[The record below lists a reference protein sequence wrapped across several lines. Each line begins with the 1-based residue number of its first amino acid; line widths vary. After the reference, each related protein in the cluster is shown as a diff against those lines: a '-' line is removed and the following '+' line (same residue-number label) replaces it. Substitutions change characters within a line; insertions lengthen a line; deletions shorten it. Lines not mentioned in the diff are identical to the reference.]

1 MSSSWLNE
9 ICSYRLEND
18 KDADGNSDSTAEA
31 AATPTEEGP
40 ATFDKAIEGAGF
52 GIFNLMLLI
61 VSIPAQ
67 SAAIFESSSM
77 SYILPV
83 AECDLRLTLED
94 KGVLNAVAYAGM
106 TISAIAWGY
115 LADTK
120 GRKKILYWGYLIDAV
135 CVFGSALSQN
145 FSMLVMFKF
154 MGGLVVNGPAAVLFT
169 YLTEMH
175 GPKHRSSV
183 LMIVGM
189 VTSTATVS
197 LPLLAWGIFP
207 RDWDFEFW
215 GLQIRSW
222 QIYLF
227 VLGIP
232 SLISGLIFCSMPESP
247 RFLMAQGRNEEAL
260 QAFKQI
266 YHVNTRKPKDSYPIK
281 ALIQEVP
288 NRKAAQNEVIY
299 TIEEKSG
306 EAPTKRQSRTLAESL
321 RSGLQQM
328 KPLAR
333 KPLLGLAICCYVM
346 QFGIFLGMNTIRL
359 WLPQLFAS
367 MAEYEVLH
375 AGDGLDAS
383 MCTILEFS
391 VNQTAK
397 TALNYADACS
407 EPKVISM
414 DMYLNNIIV
423 SATGFVGY
431 FFAGGIIRALGPKR
445 MMSKLLLELCKF
457 GDLTLAPF
465 AAYGLF
471 LSGTFGLM
479 LYFSVSS
486 LMTLIVAAVFLTIT
500 GIAVSSLLGAVVAL
514 FPTQL
519 RTVVVAIAMMCGR
532 FGALSGNLLFPVFVQ
547 IGCLPPFI
555 MVSSVLILSGILS
568 IFLPDPAKA
577 MFT

>member
-1 MSSSWLNE
+1 M
-9 ICSYRLEND
+9 END
-18 KDADGNSDSTAEA
+18 TDGGEGDSDSTAEA
-31 AATPTEEGP
+31 DGKTPQKEDQEAP
-40 ATFDKAIEGAGF
+40 ANFDKAIEAAGF
-52 GIFNLMLLI
+52 GLFNLILLF
-61 VSIPAQ
+61 VALPAQ

-83 AECDLRLTLED
+83 AECDLHLTLED

-106 TISAIAWGY
+106 TISAVAWGY

-120 GRKKILYWGYLIDAV
+120 GRKKILYWGYLVDAI

-145 FSMLVMFKF
+145 FLMLVVFKF
-154 MGGLVVNGPAAVLFT
+154 LGGFVVNGPAAVLFT

-215 GLQIRSW
+215 GLRIHSW

-232 SLISGLIFCSMPESP
+232 SLVSGLIFCGMPESP

-266 YHVNTRKPKDSYPIK
+266 YHVNTRKPKDSYPVRE
-281 ALIQEVP
+281 LQQEVP
-288 NRKAAQNEVIY
+288 NRKAQKDEAIY
-299 TIEEKSG
+299 TIEEKS
-306 EAPTKRQSRTLAESL
+306 EKPTEKQSRTFVESL
-321 RSGLQQM
+321 RSGLEQM

-333 KPLLGLAICCYVM
+333 KPLLGLALCCYTM

-367 MAEYEVLH
+367 MAEFEALH
-375 AGDGLDAS
+375 SGEDVDAS

-391 VNQTAK
+391 VNRTAE
-397 TALNYADACS
+397 TALNYADACA
-407 EPKVISM
+407 EPKQVSM
-414 DMYLNNIIV
+414 DMYMNNIIV

-445 MMSKLLLELCKF
+445 MM
-457 GDLTLAPF
+457 T
-465 AAYGLF
+465 YGLF
-471 LSGTFGLM
+471 LSGTFGIL

-486 LMTLIVAAVFLTIT
+486 LMTLIVSATFLTIT

-532 FGALSGNLLFPVFVQ
+532 FGALSGNLLFPVFVK

-555 MVSSVLILSGILS
+555 MVSSVLLLSGVLS
-568 IFLPDPAKA
+568 IFVPNPAKA
-577 MFT
+577 TFS

>member
-1 MSSSWLNE
+1 HE
-9 ICSYRLEND
+9 KCSKCVVLTITELENYT
-18 KDADGNSDSTAEA
+18 DGDGDSNSTAEA
-31 AATPTEEGP
+31 AATPAEAGP
-40 ATFDKAIEGAGF
+40 ANFDKAIEGAGF
-52 GIFNLMLLI
+52 GLFNLMLLI

-106 TISAIAWGY
+106 TISAVAWGY

-120 GRKKILYWGYLIDAV
+120 GRKKILYWGYLVDAV

-145 FSMLVMFKF
+145 FIMLVVFKF
-154 MGGLVVNGPAAVLFT
+154 LGGLVVNGPAAVLFT

-189 VTSTATVS
+189 VTSTATVT

-207 RDWDFEFW
+207 RDWDFVIF
-215 GLQIRSW
+215 GLNIHSW

-232 SLISGLIFCSMPESP
+232 SLVSGIIFCFMPESP

-260 QAFKQI
+260 QAFQQI
-266 YHVNTRKPKDSYPIK
+266 YQMNTRKPKDSYPIK
-281 ALIQEVP
+281 VLVQEVP
-288 NRKAAQNEVIY
+288 NRKATKDEAIY
-299 TIEEKSG
+299 TIDEKSA
-306 EAPTKRQSRTLAESL
+306 EEPTKPQGRTLLESL
-321 RSGLQQM
+321 RAGLQQM

-367 MAEYEVLH
+367 MAEYEALY
-375 AGDGLDAS
+375 AGQDVDAS
-383 MCTILEFS
+383 MCTVLEFS
-391 VNQTAK
+391 VNRTAE
-397 TALNYADACS
+397 TALNYAEACA
-407 EPKVISM
+407 EPKLISM
-414 DMYLNNIIV
+414 DMYINNIIV

-445 MMSKLLLELCKF
+445 MM
-457 GDLTLAPF
+457 T
-465 AAYGLF
+465 YGLF
-471 LSGTFGLM
+471 LSGTFGLV
-479 LYFSVSS
+479 LYFSVNS
-486 LMTLIVAAVFLTIT
+486 LMTLIISAIFLTIT

-555 MVSSVLILSGILS
+555 MVSSVLLLSGTLS
-568 IFLPDPAKA
+568 IFVPNPAKA
-577 MFT
+577 TFS

>member
-1 MSSSWLNE
+1 MSEKNIEKVDSEKSKE
-9 ICSYRLEND
+9 LEND
-18 KDADGNSDSTAEA
+18 NDADGNSDSTAEA
-31 AATPTEEGP
+31 AATPAEEGP

-52 GIFNLMLLI
+52 GLFNLMLLI

-94 KGVLNAVAYAGM
+94 KGVLNAMAYAGM
-106 TISAIAWGY
+106 IFSAIAWGY

-120 GRKKILYWGYLIDAV
+120 GRKKILYWGYLLDAV

-145 FSMLVMFKF
+145 FIMLVIFKF
-154 MGGLVVNGPAAVLFT
+154 LGGLVVNGPAAVLFT

-189 VTSTATVS
+189 VTSTATVT

-207 RDWDFEFW
+207 RDWEFQIW
-215 GLQIRSW
+215 GLVIHSW
-222 QIYLF
+222 QIFLF

-232 SLISGLIFCSMPESP
+232 SLVSGLIFCGMPESP
-247 RFLMAQGRNEEAL
+247 RFLMSQGRNEEAL
-260 QAFKQI
+260 QAFRNM
-266 YHVNTRKPKDSYPIK
+266 YHVNTRKSKDTYPVK
-281 ALIQEVP
+281 ALIQEAP
-288 NRKAAQNEVIY
+288 DRKAERDEAIY

-306 EAPTKRQSRTLAESL
+306 EDSTKRQSRTLAESL

-333 KPLLGLAICCYVM
+333 KPLLGLALCCYVM

-367 MAEYEVLH
+367 MAEYEALH
-375 AGDGLDAS
+375 VEDGEAAS

-397 TALNYADACS
+397 TALNYADACLV
-407 EPKVISM
+407 PKEISM

-431 FFAGGIIRALGPKR
+431 FFAGGIIRTLGPKR
-445 MMSKLLLELCKF
+445 MM
-457 GDLTLAPF
+457 T
-465 AAYGLF
+465 YGLF
-471 LSGTFGLM
+471 LSGTFGLI

-486 LMTLIVAAVFLTIT
+486 LMTLIVSATFLTIT
-500 GIAVSSLLGAVVAL
+500 GIAVSSLLGAVVML

-519 RTVVVAIAMMCGR
+519 RTVVVSIAMMCGR
-532 FGALSGNLLFPVFVQ
+532 LGALSGNLLFPVFVQ

-568 IFLPDPAKA
+568 IFLPNPAKA
-577 MFT
+577 SFS

>member
-1 MSSSWLNE
+1 MSQKNIESVDPAKSKE
-9 ICSYRLEND
+9 PEND
-18 KDADGNSDSTAEA
+18 NDLDANSNSTAEA
-31 AATPTEEGP
+31 EAGAPKEDAP
-40 ATFDKAIEGAGF
+40 ADFDKAIDAAGF
-52 GIFNLMLLI
+52 GIFNLLLLF

-77 SYILPV
+77 SFILPV

-145 FSMLVMFKF
+145 FIMLVVFKF
-154 MGGLVVNGPAAVLFT
+154 LGGLVVNGPAAVLFT

-189 VTSTATVS
+189 VTSTATIS

-207 RDWDFEFW
+207 RDWDFEVV
-215 GLQIRSW
+215 GLTIHSW

-232 SLISGLIFCSMPESP
+232 SLVSGLIFCAMPESP
-247 RFLMAQGRNEEAL
+247 RFLMAQGRTEEAL
-260 QAFKQI
+260 QAFQHI
-266 YHVNTRKPKDSYPIK
+266 YHVNTRKPKDTYPIK
-281 ALIQEVP
+281 QLVQEVP
-288 NRKAAQNEVIY
+288 NRKANRDEVIY
-299 TIEEKSG
+299 TIEEKTG
-306 EAPTKRQSRTLAESL
+306 EKVPQKPQSRTLMESL
-321 RSGLQQM
+321 RSGLAQM
-328 KPLAR
+328 KPLAH
-333 KPLLGLAICCYVM
+333 KPLLRLSLLLYIM

-367 MAEYEVLH
+367 MAQYE
-375 AGDGLDAS
+375 AEFDGATAS
-383 MCTILEFS
+383 LCTVLEFS
-391 VNQTAK
+391 VNK
-397 TALNYADACS
+397 TAETALDYANACS
-407 EPKVISM
+407 EPKEISM
-414 DMYLNNIIV
+414 DMYINNIIV
-423 SATGFVGY
+423 SACGFVGY
-431 FFAGGIIRALGPKR
+431 FFAGGIMKALGPKR
-445 MMSKLLLELCKF
+445 LM
-457 GDLTLAPF
+457 T
-465 AAYGLF
+465 YGLYI
-471 LSGTFGLM
+471 SGTFGLL

-486 LMTLIVAAVFLTIT
+486 LMTLTVSALFLTIT

-555 MVSSVLILSGILS
+555 MVSSVLLLAGTLS
-568 IFLPDPAKA
+568 IFVPNPAKA
-577 MFT
+577 TFS

>member
-1 MSSSWLNE
+1 MSEKYIERVDPAKSKE
-9 ICSYRLEND
+9 PDVDND
-18 KDADGNSDSTAEA
+18 TDGDSNSTAEA
-31 AATPTEEGP
+31 SPTPKEDAP
-40 ATFDKAIEGAGF
+40 ADFDKAIEAAGF
-52 GIFNLMLLI
+52 GIFNLLLLF

-77 SYILPV
+77 SFILPV

-145 FSMLVMFKF
+145 FMMLVVFKF
-154 MGGLVVNGPAAVLFT
+154 LGGLVVNGPAAVLFT

-207 RDWDFEFW
+207 RDWDFEIV
-215 GLQIRSW
+215 GLTIHSW
-222 QIYLF
+222 QIFLF

-232 SLISGLIFCSMPESP
+232 SLVSGLIFCAMPESP
-247 RFLMAQGRNEEAL
+247 RFLMAQGRTEEAL
-260 QAFKQI
+260 QAFQHI
-266 YHVNTRKPKDSYPIK
+266 YHVNTRKPKDTYPIK
-281 ALIQEVP
+281 VLVQEAP
-288 NRKAAQNEVIY
+288 NRKANQDEVIY
-299 TIEEKSG
+299 TIEEKTG
-306 EAPTKRQSRTLAESL
+306 EKVPQKPQSRTLMESL
-321 RSGLQQM
+321 RAGFGQM
-328 KPLAR
+328 KPLAH
-333 KPLLGLAICCYVM
+333 KPLLSLSLLLYIM
-346 QFGIFLGMNTIRL
+346 QFSIFLGMNTIRL

-367 MAEYEVLH
+367 MAEYE
-375 AGDGLDAS
+375 AEFSGATAS

-391 VNQTAK
+391 VNK
-397 TALNYADACS
+397 TAETALDYANACS
-407 EPKVISM
+407 QPKEISM
-414 DMYLNNIIV
+414 DMYINNIIV
-423 SATGFVGY
+423 SACGFVGY
-431 FFAGGIIRALGPKR
+431 FFAGGLLKALGPKR
-445 MMSKLLLELCKF
+445 LM
-457 GDLTLAPF
+457 T
-465 AAYGLF
+465 YGLY
-471 LSGTFGLM
+471 LSGAFGML

-486 LMTLIVAAVFLTIT
+486 MMTLFVSATFLTIT

-532 FGALSGNLLFPVFVQ
+532 FGALSGNLLFPVFIQ

-555 MVSSVLILSGILS
+555 MVSSVLLLAGTLS
-568 IFLPDPAKA
+568 IFVPNPAKA
-577 MFT
+577 AFS

>member
-1 MSSSWLNE
+1 MSEKNIESVNAEKQKVTELQKDNE
-9 ICSYRLEND
+9 GE
-18 KDADGNSDSTAEA
+18 DGNSDSTAEA
-31 AATPTEEGP
+31 EATGTSQEGP

-52 GIFNLMLLI
+52 GIFNLILLF

-145 FSMLVMFKF
+145 FTMLVVFKF
-154 MGGLVVNGPAAVLFT
+154 LGGLVVNGPAAVLFT

-207 RDWDFEFW
+207 RDWDFQFW
-215 GLQIRSW
+215 GLNIHSW

-232 SLISGLIFCSMPESP
+232 SLISGLIFCVMPESP

-260 QAFKQI
+260 EAFKQI
-266 YHVNTRKPKDSYPIK
+266 YHVNSRKPKDSYPIK
-281 ALIQEVP
+281 ALVQEVP
-288 NRKAAQNEVIY
+288 NRKAAKDEAIY
-299 TIEEKSG
+299 TIEEKKTG
-306 EAPTKRQSRTLAESL
+306 NLPDKKPTRTLSESL
-321 RSGLQQM
+321 RAGLEQM

-333 KPLLGLAICCYVM
+333 KPLLGLALCCYTM

-367 MAEYEVLH
+367 MAEFEALH
-375 AGDGLDAS
+375 AGEGVDAS

-391 VNQTAK
+391 VNRTAE

-414 DMYLNNIIV
+414 DMYINNIIV

-445 MMSKLLLELCKF
+445 MM
-457 GDLTLAPF
+457 T
-465 AAYGLF
+465 YGLF
-471 LSGTFGLM
+471 LSGTFGLI

-486 LMTLIVAAVFLTIT
+486 LMTLIVAATFLTIT

-555 MVSSVLILSGILS
+555 MVSSVLLLSGTLS
-568 IFLPDPAKA
+568 IFVPNPAKA
-577 MFT
+577 TFS

>member
-1 MSSSWLNE
+1 MSKTNIE
-9 ICSYRLEND
+9 DTDPKKIKDLEND
-18 KDADGNSDSTAEA
+18 GHGGEEDGNSDSTTEA
-31 AATPTEEGP
+31 DAKPTKEGEESL

-52 GIFNLMLLI
+52 GLFNLILLF

-106 TISAIAWGY
+106 TISAVIWGY

-145 FSMLVMFKF
+145 FIMLVVFKF
-154 MGGLVVNGPAAVLFT
+154 LGGLVVNGPAAVLFT
-169 YLTEMH
+169 YITEMH

-183 LMIVGM
+183 LMIIGM

-207 RDWDFEFW
+207 REWDFEVL
-215 GLQIRSW
+215 GLRIHSW

-232 SLISGLIFCSMPESP
+232 SLVSGLIFCVMPESP

-260 QAFKQI
+260 KAFKHI
-266 YHVNTRKPKDSYPIK
+266 YYVNTRKPKETYPFK
-281 ALIQEVP
+281 ALVQEVP
-288 NRKAAQNEVIY
+288 NRKSEKGEAIY
-299 TIEEKSG
+299 TIEEKSK
-306 EAPTKRQSRTLAESL
+306 EVPATKKQSRTLAESL

-328 KPLAR
+328 KPLVR
-333 KPLLGLAICCYVM
+333 KPLLSLSLCCYIM

-367 MAEYEVLH
+367 MAEFEALN
-375 AGDGLDAS
+375 AGKGVDAS

-391 VNQTAK
+391 VNRTAE
-397 TALNYADACS
+397 TSLNYADACS
-407 EPKVISM
+407 EPKEISM
-414 DMYLNNIIV
+414 DMYINNIIV

-445 MMSKLLLELCKF
+445 MM
-457 GDLTLAPF
+457 T
-465 AAYGLF
+465 YGLF
-471 LSGTFGLM
+471 LSGTFGLL

-486 LMTLIVAAVFLTIT
+486 LMTLIISATFLTIC

-532 FGALSGNLLFPVFVQ
+532 FGALSGNLLFPVFIQ

-555 MVSSVLILSGILS
+555 MVSSVLILAGVLS
-568 IFLPDPAKA
+568 ILVPNPAKA
-577 MFT
+577 TFS

>member
-1 MSSSWLNE
+1 MSEKNIKTANPENSKG
-9 ICSYRLEND
+9 LETD

-31 AATPTEEGP
+31 EVTPTEEGP

-77 SYILPV
+77 SYILPI

-154 MGGLVVNGPAAVLFT
+154 LGGLVVNGPAAVLFT

-215 GLQIRSW
+215 GLQVRSW

-281 ALIQEVP
+281 ALIQEAP
-288 NRKAAQNEVIY
+288 NRKAGQNEVIY

-306 EAPTKRQSRTLAESL
+306 EVPTKRQSRTLAESL
-321 RSGLQQM
+321 RAGLQQM

-367 MAEYEVLH
+367 MAEYEALH

-391 VNQTAK
+391 VNRTAE

-431 FFAGGIIRALGPKR
+431 FFAGGIVRALGPKR
-445 MMSKLLLELCKF
+445 MM
-457 GDLTLAPF
+457 T
-465 AAYGLF
+465 YGLF

-486 LMTLIVAAVFLTIT
+486 LMTLIVSATFLTIT

-577 MFT
+577 TFS

>member
-1 MSSSWLNE
+1 MVKLVDKITLLS
-9 ICSYRLEND
+9 CGRDKDLEND
-18 KDADGNSDSTAEA
+18 SHGGEEDGNSDSTTEA
-31 AATPTEEGP
+31 DAKSTKKEEESP

-52 GIFNLMLLI
+52 GLFNLILLF

-106 TISAIAWGY
+106 TISAVIWGY

-145 FSMLVMFKF
+145 FIMLVVFKF
-154 MGGLVVNGPAAVLFT
+154 LGGLVVNGPAAVLFT
-169 YLTEMH
+169 YITEMH

-183 LMIVGM
+183 LMIIGM

-207 RDWDFEFW
+207 REWDFEVL
-215 GLQIRSW
+215 GLKIHSW
-222 QIYLF
+222 QIFLF

-232 SLISGLIFCSMPESP
+232 SLVSGLIFCAMPESP

-260 QAFKQI
+260 KAFKHI
-266 YHVNTRKPKDSYPIK
+266 YYVNTRKPKETYPFK
-281 ALIQEVP
+281 ALVQEVP
-288 NRKAAQNEVIY
+288 NRKSEKGEAIY
-299 TIEEKSG
+299 TIEEKSK
-306 EAPTKRQSRTLAESL
+306 EAPVTKKQSRTLVESL

-328 KPLAR
+328 KPLVR
-333 KPLLGLAICCYVM
+333 KPLLSLSLCCYIM

-367 MAEYEVLH
+367 MAEFEALH
-375 AGDGLDAS
+375 SGQDVDAS

-391 VNQTAK
+391 VNRTAE
-397 TALNYADACS
+397 TASNYADACS

-414 DMYLNNIIV
+414 DMYINNIIV

-445 MMSKLLLELCKF
+445 MM
-457 GDLTLAPF
+457 T
-465 AAYGLF
+465 YGLF
-471 LSGTFGLM
+471 LSGTFGIL

-486 LMTLIVAAVFLTIT
+486 LMTLIIAATFLTIC

-532 FGALSGNLLFPVFVQ
+532 FGALSGNLLFPVFIQ

-555 MVSSVLILSGILS
+555 MVSSVLILAGVLS
-568 IFLPDPAKA
+568 ILVPNPAKA
-577 MFT
+577 TFS